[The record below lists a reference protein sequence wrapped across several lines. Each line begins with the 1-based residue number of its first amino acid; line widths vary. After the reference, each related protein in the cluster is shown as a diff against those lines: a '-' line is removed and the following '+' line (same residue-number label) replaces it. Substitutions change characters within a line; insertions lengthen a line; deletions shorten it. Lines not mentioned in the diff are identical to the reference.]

1 MKIDEIR
8 KMKAEMENYIKLYE
22 EYPQKTM
29 NQIAFKAY
37 ADFGNIAK
45 ITTMLNTQ
53 GARIGNRKLVT
64 NDVSAILQNP
74 TNEFEKHV
82 CQIFLNSKKKATRIW
97 S

>member
-8 KMKAEMENYIKLYE
+8 KMKNEMEHYIKLYE

-37 ADFGNIAK
+37 ADFGSVTQIA
-45 ITTMLNTQ
+45 TMLNAQ

-74 TNEFEKHV
+74 TNEFEKMV
-82 CQIFLNSKKKATRIW
+82 CQIFLKSKKKATRIW

>member
-8 KMKAEMENYIKLYE
+8 KMKAEMENYLKLYE

-29 NQIAFKAY
+29 EQIAFKAY
-37 ADFGNIAK
+37 ADFGSVTRIAD
-45 ITTMLNTQ
+45 MLNVQ
-53 GARIGNRKLVT
+53 GARIGNRKLIPK
-64 NDVSAILQNP
+64 DVSEILQSP
-74 TNEFEKHV
+74 RNEFEKLV

>member
-1 MKIDEIR
+1 
-8 KMKAEMENYIKLYE
+8 
-22 EYPQKTM
+22 
-29 NQIAFKAY
+29 
-37 ADFGNIAK
+37 
-45 ITTMLNTQ
+45 MLNTQ